1 MWPLGEDC
9 GCRVEEKDLGLSG
22 GELLH
27 SRRLPSHPWEWT
39 FGDFD
44 RHVRDRLRALRAIG
58 VGPRPDGLQREG
70 WGLDLGCGAGVSA
83 LALARL
89 GLQVV
94 AVDRCRSTLAELG
107 THDSTRSVE
116 VVPADLLDFLAGN
129 SRRFDV
135 IACLDGA
142 LPRLASHAGVERLL
156 RHLPRTLLPGGRA
169 LIAMRDHSRLREG
182 RHFLRLHQDGQRSLT
197 RVLDVGPRR
206 VEIRDWIHERGR
218 AGCQVSLRHST
229 DLRIDPES
237 IGRVLR
243 GVGLEARRWDG
254 RPGDAGWIATQPG

>member
-9 GCRVEEKDLGLSG
+9 GCSVDEKDLGLSG

-27 SRRLPSHPWEWT
+27 SRRPPSHPWEWT
-39 FGDFD
+39 FGGFD
-44 RHVRDRLRALRAIG
+44 GHVQDRLRALRAIG
-58 VGPRPDGLQREG
+58 VGTRPGGRRSDG

-94 AVDRCRSTLAELG
+94 AVDRCRSTLAELDA
-107 THDSTRSVE
+107 HDSTRSVE

-156 RHLPRTLLPGGRA
+156 RHLPRTLLPGGQA
-169 LIAMRDHSRLREG
+169 LIAIRDHSRLEAG
-182 RHFLRLHQDGQRSLT
+182 RHWVRLHQDGRRSVT
-197 RVLDVGPRR
+197 RVLDVESRR
-206 VEIRDWIHERGR
+206 VEIRDWIHERGG
-218 AGCQVSLRHST
+218 AGCQVSLRHTT

-243 GVGLEARRWDG
+243 GVGLEARPWPCG
-254 RPGDAGWIATQPG
+254 PGDAGWIARQPG